1 MSLPWQRPRRWG
13 TSEVMLLFLVA
24 CLVND
29 DLYAR
34 MRDKLAA
41 EADSAA
47 QDSAVPADTGEGSDT
62 AAPMDGDGDGYD
74 AAEDCDDADGAVNP
88 GAAEVCNGQD
98 DDCDGDVD
106 VGAND
111 AVDAWRDADGDAW
124 GIGTPEARCLPAEGW
139 VDRGGDCDDGNG
151 NVHPEATERW
161 DGVRNDC
168 EGGAP
173 DQLDTTN
180 ADASWTGAD
189 TSSDLGRLLAPGPDL
204 DGDGAMGL
212 LIGSMDGGIGRIDV
226 VDGIV
231 RRPDLSMVP
240 RVMGWNGVDAPVWGE
255 FGSPAQT
262 FFVVPRLGVV
272 TTYRVEAGAPMLDEQ
287 MSVSSG
293 VLTRW
298 ESGDGSGALVVVHDA
313 ALRRIVDADWAAW
326 ESSSRLM
333 DITGT
338 PSLRAGGDF
347 DDDGYL
353 DLVVGIPAEDRVLV
367 VSGDSLDAERPL
379 LSASGDAGTN
389 FGSLTAAL
397 PGASGGLAPQLVV
410 SAPEHVRRS
419 TVAGGV
425 FVFAQRASG
434 TLTAADA
441 VSMVY
446 GRADRD
452 RFGEHLAVCG
462 LALSDPLFVF
472 GIPTT
477 RAAGLDNIGQVYSI
491 PVPTT
496 GEQSVVTGILLAQGV
511 DADDEAGRAVVVDDF
526 DGDAGCDV
534 AFARR
539 DGGRGA
545 AQLYFGAF
553 ATEP

>member
-1 MSLPWQRPRRWG
+1 
-13 TSEVMLLFLVA
+13 MLLFLVA

-41 EADSAA
+41 EDDAAA
-47 QDSAVPADTGEGSDT
+47 QDSAAPRDTGDGSDSG
-62 AAPMDGDGDGYD
+62 APLDGDADGYD
-74 AAEDCDDADGAVNP
+74 ATEDCDDADGAVNP
-88 GAAEVCNGQD
+88 GAAEVCNGKD

-106 VGAND
+106 IRAND

-124 GIGTPEARCLPAEGW
+124 GIGVPEARCLPAAGW
-139 VDRGGDCDDGNG
+139 VAQSGDCDDGNG

-173 DQLDTTN
+173 DQLDTAT

-189 TSSDLGRLLAPGPDL
+189 ASSDLGRLLAPGPDL

-212 LIGSMDGGIGRIDV
+212 LIGSMDGGIGRLDV

-231 RRPDLSMVP
+231 RRPDLSTVP

-255 FGSPAQT
+255 FGDAAQT
-262 FFVVPRLGVV
+262 FFIVQRVGLV
-272 TTYRVEAGAPMLDEQ
+272 TTYRIESGAPMLDEQ

-298 ESGDGSGALVVVHDA
+298 ESVDGSGALVLVHDGS
-313 ALRRIVDADWAAW
+313 LRRIVDADWVGW
-326 ESSSRLM
+326 ETSSSLM
-333 DITGT
+333 DVAGT

-347 DDDGYL
+347 DNDGYT
-353 DLVVGIPAEDRVLV
+353 DLVVGIPAEDRVVV
-367 VSGDSLDAERPL
+367 VSGDSLDPDRPVL
-379 LSASGDAGTN
+379 TATGDAGTG
-389 FGSLTAAL
+389 FGFVTAVV
-397 PGASGGLAPQLVV
+397 PDASGGVASQLVV
-410 SAPEHVRRS
+410 SAPDHVRRS
-419 TVAGGV
+419 TVVGSV
-425 FVFAQRASG
+425 FVFARGAAG
-434 TLTAADA
+434 TVAAADA
-441 VSMVY
+441 VSLVY

-452 RFGEHLAVCG
+452 RFGEQVAVCDV
-462 LALSDPLFVF
+462 AATDTLFVF

-477 RAAGLDNIGQVYSI
+477 LASGQDNIGQVYSI
-491 PVPTT
+491 PVPAA
-496 GEQSVVTGILLAQGV
+496 GEQSVATGFLLAQG
-511 DADDEAGRAVVVDDF
+511 AGAGDEAGRALVVDDF
-526 DGDAGCDV
+526 NGDTGCDL

-545 AQLYFGAF
+545 ALVYFGAF